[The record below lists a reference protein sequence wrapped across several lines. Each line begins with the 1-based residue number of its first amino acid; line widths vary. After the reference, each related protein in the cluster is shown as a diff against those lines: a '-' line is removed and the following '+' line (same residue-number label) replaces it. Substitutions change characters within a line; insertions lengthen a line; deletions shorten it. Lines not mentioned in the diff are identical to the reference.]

1 MPSNI
6 IFLKKKYLNSYK
18 YFFDYIKSYIRII
31 RIFYIFVSSFI
42 GFYITNLSNH
52 FIYKLPL
59 NSRLNLIKTI
69 TTKLEDMNIVYVK
82 IFQSLCLDNNLL
94 YENEKEYLIKY
105 TDSVPFRNDDINYDI
120 LDKLQTNYD
129 IEVDSYIA
137 VNSGVVSLVF
147 TGMYNNER
155 VVIKVLKNNIQ
166 HRLKTAFEDLEL
178 LIKMANVFSFIR
190 KLNLKKC
197 FIDNKDLLI
206 EQTDFIKETENI
218 EIFKRKIEN
227 YKEYIIPFCYKEI
240 TLTHNNVIVME
251 NIKNLVYNDIKNYNK
266 TVKNEFGKL
275 LVKFG
280 LISVLFT
287 SAVHCDLHNGNVF
300 FYINDDTDDK
310 PKYQLGIIDFG
321 IVAYPN
327 RENQNNYYNFLK
339 NIQQY
344 KDISKIEEVLYSV
357 IKEEERFKSLEP
369 LKKAELLK
377 KVSEIITQ
385 DISYESHIMEMLIN
399 MSQTINSYGFSF
411 TKEFNQICL
420 SMRISAN
427 MAMELL
433 ININETQNE
442 GRDSFY
448 SINKLTDI

>member
-31 RIFYIFVSSFI
+31 RVFYIFVSSFI

-137 VNSGVVSLVF
+137 VKSGVVSLVF

-385 DISYESHIMEMLIN
+385 DISYESHNMEMLIN

-442 GRDSFY
+442 LLDSFY
-448 SINKLTDI
+448 NINKLIDI

>member
-1 MPSNI
+1 
-6 IFLKKKYLNSYK
+6 
-18 YFFDYIKSYIRII
+18 
-31 RIFYIFVSSFI
+31 
-42 GFYITNLSNH
+42 
-52 FIYKLPL
+52 
-59 NSRLNLIKTI
+59 
-69 TTKLEDMNIVYVK
+69 
-82 IFQSLCLDNNLL
+82 LDNNLL

-442 GRDSFY
+442 LLDSFY
-448 SINKLTDI
+448 NINKLIDI

>member
-31 RIFYIFVSSFI
+31 RVFYIFVSSFI

-377 KVSEIITQ
+377 KVSEIITR
-385 DISYESHIMEMLIN
+385 DISYESHHMEMFIN

-442 GRDSFY
+442 LLDSFY
-448 SINKLTDI
+448 NINKLIDI

>member
-31 RIFYIFVSSFI
+31 RVFYIFVSSFI

-442 GRDSFY
+442 LLDSFY
-448 SINKLTDI
+448 NINKLIDI

>member
-31 RIFYIFVSSFI
+31 RVFYIFVSSFI

-287 SAVHCDLHNGNVF
+287 SAVHWDLHNGNVF

-442 GRDSFY
+442 LLDSFY
-448 SINKLTDI
+448 NINKLIDI

>member
-6 IFLKKKYLNSYK
+6 IFFKKKYLNSYK
-18 YFFDYIKSYIRII
+18 HFFDYIKNYIRII
-31 RIFYIFVSSFI
+31 RLFYIFVSSFI

-442 GRDSFY
+442 LLDSFY
-448 SINKLTDI
+448 NINKLIDI